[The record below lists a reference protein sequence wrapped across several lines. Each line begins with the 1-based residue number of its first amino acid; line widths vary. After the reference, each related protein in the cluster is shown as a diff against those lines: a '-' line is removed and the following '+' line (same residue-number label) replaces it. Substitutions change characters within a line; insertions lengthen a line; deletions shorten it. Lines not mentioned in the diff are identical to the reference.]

1 MAVFPDPRSDSA
13 RDVRACRVHPDGDES
28 GTDGVTTGVS
38 PDALL
43 GQGELP
49 MDYELTILLVEDDP
63 DTCGSLRDILELDGH
78 QVLFA
83 GSLAQARQIVTDQ
96 QVTVVLLDRRLP
108 DGSADDFLPEL
119 HALVPAA
126 EIIVI
131 TGYADMDST
140 IAAFRD
146 GATDYILKPIN
157 PEALR
162 KSVER
167 IAQRRHIENELLRE
181 QKFADIILSTAE
193 AVVLV
198 LDLKG
203 KIIRFNPYFE
213 RISGW
218 TLATCLGRDWFDQC
232 LPPKDRQ
239 SFRQVFLDT
248 SGDVETSGI
257 INPILTR
264 DGRQRQIRWSNTTLK
279 DDDSRP
285 YAVLGIGVDVTD
297 LLTAQEQSLQSERL
311 ATIGRTI
318 TGLAHESRNALQRIQ
333 AGLEMLELELEQY
346 PDARRDLDSIQR
358 ATHDLNN
365 LLEEVRSFA
374 APIHLHLEHASLPEI
389 WTRVWR
395 HLEVARQ
402 GREVSLIESHSEGDM
417 TVKLDVLRIEQV
429 FRNLFENSLAAAT
442 DPVRIWVDCNRG
454 PGDELCIT
462 VRDNGPG
469 LSIEQR
475 EKVFE
480 PFYTTKSTGTG
491 LGMAIVQR
499 IVQAHR
505 GRIEVGQPP
514 ASGGAVFSIH
524 LPSAPWMGNRPI

>member
-1 MAVFPDPRSDSA
+1 MAMSPAGTPLHSDRNDSGRDDANASLNPDHLSRRS
-13 RDVRACRVHPDGDES
+13 
-28 GTDGVTTGVS
+28 
-38 PDALL
+38 
-43 GQGELP
+43 ELA
-49 MDYELTILLVEDDP
+49 MDNELTILLVDDDP

-83 GSLAQARQIVTDQ
+83 GSLAQARQIATDQ
-96 QVTVVLLDRRLP
+96 QVAVVLLDRRLP

-119 HALVPAA
+119 HALVPNA

-162 KSVER
+162 KSVQR
-167 IAQRRHIENELLRE
+167 IAQRRHIETELLRE
-181 QKFADIILSTAE
+181 QKFADVILNTAE

-198 LDLKG
+198 LDLEG

-218 TLATCLGRDWFDQC
+218 TLRTCLGKDWFEQC
-232 LPPKDRQ
+232 LPSNDRQ
-239 SFRQVFLDT
+239 RYRQVFLDT
-248 SGDVETSGI
+248 SGGMETSGI

-264 DGRQRQIRWSNTTLK
+264 DGRERPIRWSNTTLK
-279 DDDSRP
+279 DDDSRT
-285 YAVLGIGVDVTD
+285 YAVLAVGVDVTD
-297 LLTAQEQSLQSERL
+297 LLAAQEQSLQSERL

-333 AGLEMLELELEQY
+333 AGLEMLELELEHY
-346 PDARRDLDSIQR
+346 ADARRDLDSIQR

-365 LLEEVRSFA
+365 LLEEVRSYA
-374 APIHLHLEHASLPEI
+374 APIHLHLELASLPDI
-389 WTRVWR
+389 WARVWR

-402 GREVSLIESHSEGDM
+402 GREVTLIESQTEGDM

-442 DPVRIWVDCNRG
+442 DPVRIWIDCVRG
-454 PGDELCIT
+454 PDNELRIT
-462 VRDNGPG
+462 VGDNGPG
-469 LSIEQR
+469 MSVEQR

-499 IVQAHR
+499 IIQSHR
-505 GRIEVGQPP
+505 GRIEAGDDP
-514 ASGGAVFSIH
+514 SLGGAVFTIH
-524 LPSAPWMGNRPI
+524 LPLAPWTESHPT

>member
-1 MAVFPDPRSDSA
+1 MTASHDPPSQS
-13 RDVRACRVHPDGDES
+13 VYVEGACRVHPDGDQS
-28 GTDGVTTGVS
+28 GSSGVEARSS
-38 PDALL
+38 PDPLS
-43 GQGELP
+43 GPGELS
-49 MDYELTILLVEDDP
+49 MDYELTILLVEDDL
-63 DTCGSLRDILELDGH
+63 DAGGSLRDILELDGH
-78 QVLFA
+78 RVLFA
-83 GSLAQARQIVTDQ
+83 GSLAEARQIVINYP
-96 QVTVVLLDRRLP
+96 VSVVLLDRRLP

-119 HALVPAA
+119 HALVPTA

-146 GATDYILKPIN
+146 GATDYLLKPIN
-157 PEALR
+157 PKALR

-167 IAQRRHIENELLRE
+167 IAQRRHIETELMRE
-181 QKFADIILSTAE
+181 QKFADLILKTAE

-198 LDLKG
+198 LDSDG

-218 TLATCLGRDWFDQC
+218 TLAACLGLDWFDQC
-232 LPPKDRQ
+232 LPAKDRQ
-239 SFRQVFLDT
+239 GFRQVFLDT

-264 DGRQRQIRWSNTTLK
+264 DGRERQIRWSNTPLK
-279 DDDSRP
+279 DDDSRT
-285 YAVLGIGVDVTD
+285 YAVLAVGVDVTD
-297 LLTAQEQSLQSERL
+297 LLAAQEQSLQSERL

-333 AGLEMLELELEQY
+333 AGLEMLELELEQH

-374 APIHLHLEHASLPEI
+374 APIHLHLEHARLPEV

-402 GREVSLIESHSEGDM
+402 GREVDLIESHSEGDM

-429 FRNLFENSLAAAT
+429 FRNLFENSLAASI
-442 DPVRIWVDCNRG
+442 DPVRIWVDCVREQ
-454 PGDELCIT
+454 DKELRIT
-462 VRDNGPG
+462 IRDNGPG

-491 LGMAIVQR
+491 LGMSIVQR
-499 IVQAHR
+499 IVQAHH
-505 GRIEVGQPP
+505 GRIEVSEPP
-514 ASGGAVFSIH
+514 PSGGAVFTIH
-524 LPSAPWMGNRPI
+524 LPSAPWAGSHPI